1 MGTRLAPTGGSPAD
15 RSEDP
20 WGWLTLRPDAAP
32 PPQNL
37 EPLLKSNPKFRK
49 RWERDGQN
57 MSAQSASADDP
68 SRATMALQT
77 G

>member
-37 EPLLKSNPKFRK
+37 EPLLKSNP
-49 RWERDGQN
+49 
-57 MSAQSASADDP
+57 
-68 SRATMALQT
+68 
-77 G
+77 